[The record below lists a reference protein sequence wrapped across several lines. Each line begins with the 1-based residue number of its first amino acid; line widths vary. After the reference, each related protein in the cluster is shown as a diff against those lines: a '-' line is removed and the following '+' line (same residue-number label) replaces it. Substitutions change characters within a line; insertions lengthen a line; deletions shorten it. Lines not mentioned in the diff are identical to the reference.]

1 MSRDS
6 KKKSGAGGI
15 AKHATIYAIGNV
27 VRQLAGFLMLPVYTR
42 YLSPADY
49 GAVGLLALALALL
62 EPFFGARLTQAIPKF
77 YFLEK
82 SDRAR
87 QAVVVTALTLTTAVS
102 AVTATFI
109 WLFSGPTSELLF
121 GTPEYALATAL
132 FGLNMLMQ
140 PVEYTGMTF
149 IRMQERSVLFLIVS
163 LFKLAVQIGLNLLLV
178 IHLDL
183 GVVGVILSG
192 VIASGAFGI
201 GLTAYTLYYNRPRI
215 DFGIGWRMLVFSW
228 PLWFAGLAGLY
239 TGSSSRFFLRI
250 FGSLD
255 AVGLIELGTR
265 FASILT
271 LLVWAPFSQ
280 HWDVVSYR
288 LYAEKQA
295 EKPFQTAFLII
306 SVLLV
311 VIGLG
316 VSTFSSP
323 AIEIMADQSFH
334 GASPTV
340 PLLTL
345 GFVFTSLTGF
355 FYFGFMVTDN
365 TRMVSHSQYFMA
377 VIITVFFLL
386 LIPPFK
392 EVGAALAQCLA
403 SIATFYFVFHFSLKY
418 FDAGVRLTPLW
429 ISLGIASASYFLCS
443 IVFAENIFVEIAI
456 KAGIYTMTCTL
467 LVWMAAVQLRK
478 LDPLA
483 YRAGA
488 LMLQRLLPVGI
499 GKRLERL

>member
-1 MSRDS
+1 MSEEDN
-6 KKKSGAGGI
+6 KKAGAGGI
-15 AKHATIYAIGNV
+15 AKHATVYAVGNV
-27 VRQLAGFLMLPVYTR
+27 VRQLAGFLMLPIYTR

-82 SDRAR
+82 SDKAR
-87 QAVVVTALTLTTAVS
+87 QAVVVTALTLTSAVS
-102 AVTATFI
+102 AVTATLI

-121 GTPEYALATAL
+121 GTREYALATAL

-149 IRMQERSVLFLIVS
+149 IRMQERSVLFLVVS

-178 IHLDL
+178 IHLQL

-201 GLTAYTLYYNRPRI
+201 GLTAYTLYYNRPQI
-215 DFGIGWRMLVFSW
+215 NLGIGWRMLVFSW

-239 TGSSSRFFLRI
+239 TGSSSRFFLRV

-271 LLVWAPFSQ
+271 LLVWTPFSQ

-295 EKPFQTAFLII
+295 EKPFQTAFLVI

-316 VSTFSSP
+316 VSTFSGP

-345 GFVFTSLTGF
+345 GFVFTNLAGF

-365 TRMVSHSQYFMA
+365 TRMVSYSQYFMA
-377 VIITVFFLL
+377 LVITIFFLL
-386 LIPPFK
+386 FIPPFK

-403 SIATFYFVFHFSLKY
+403 SIATFYFVYRYSLRY
-418 FDAGVRLTPLW
+418 FDAGVRITPLW
-429 ISLGIASASYFLCS
+429 TSLAIAAASYFLCS
-443 IVFAENIFVEIAI
+443 IVFAENIIIGIAI
-456 KAGIYTMTCTL
+456 KAGIYTSTCVL
-467 LVWMAAVQLRK
+467 LIWMAAHQLRSQ
-478 LDPLA
+478 DPLA
-483 YRAGA
+483 FKAGI
-488 LMLQRLLPVGI
+488 LLLQQFLPKGM
-499 GKRLERL
+499 GKRLERI